1 MTEDMKQ
8 QILERISSVS
18 QILDGAESGR
28 KYRNIVGALCLE
40 LVRSGDRW
48 FLDESIKIA
57 RLVTDDPSKAYL
69 EIAKTMAKVSIN
81 KNDFR
86 MLDEALQITEK
97 ITDEIELSVALHDIV
112 QAHAVIGIKQNNETF
127 FSRSLDLINKI
138 PRVTYRSSAY
148 RNIARVLLKTNP
160 EKAKQL
166 IETSIE
172 IIEGKKIEPIFLAS
186 AFLEISHLTATLNDP
201 RSRDFL
207 RRAIEL
213 VEKIDYE
220 PDVSAILLKTIE
232 TEVALAKLL
241 NDNTMIKEAARL
253 SERISREYYKTLAI
267 KCISG

>member
-1 MTEDMKQ
+1 
-8 QILERISSVS
+8 
-18 QILDGAESGR
+18 
-28 KYRNIVGALCLE
+28 
-40 LVRSGDRW
+40 
-48 FLDESIKIA
+48 
-57 RLVTDDPSKAYL
+57 
-69 EIAKTMAKVSIN
+69 
-81 KNDFR
+81 
-86 MLDEALQITEK
+86 
-97 ITDEIELSVALHDIV
+97 
-112 QAHAVIGIKQNNETF
+112 
-127 FSRSLDLINKI
+127 
-138 PRVTYRSSAY
+138 
-148 RNIARVLLKTNP
+148 VLLKTNP